1 MHVGLSLIRQEL
13 KRLQAE
19 GVDHVYVGD
28 STLEQMIQA
37 SADRPATKSKQATVG
52 DLSSVPIQPVDAKKK
67 NPFPAAPVLQLPEG
81 SQSEQMQWLRQT
93 VLDCPTC
100 REHSGATGKVVFGEG
115 AVEADLFFCGDAPG
129 EDEARSG
136 RPFVDKAGELLEK
149 IISAMG
155 LPRDQVYMANIM
167 KWRPEHDKPF
177 GNRSP
182 TAEEMSFCLPYL
194 QAQIKIVQPKVL
206 IALGNTAI
214 SGLLGP
220 DPARRMGAIRG
231 TWQTLEGTPLMATY
245 HPSYLLR
252 RDDSATKR
260 QAWEDMLEVMEK
272 VGLPISQRQRAY
284 FLPKV

>member
-52 DLSSVPIQPVDAKKK
+52 DLSSVPTQPVDAKKK

-93 VLDCPTC
+93 VLDCSTC

-115 AVEADLFFCGDAPG
+115 SVEADLFFCGDAPG

-260 QAWEDMLEVMEK
+260 QVWEDMLEVMEK

>member
-37 SADRPATKSKQATVG
+37 FADRPATKSKQATVG
-52 DLSSVPIQPVDAKKK
+52 DLSSVPTQPVDAKKK

-100 REHSGATGKVVFGEG
+100 REHSAATGKVVFGEG

-252 RDDSATKR
+252 RDDSPTKR

-272 VGLPISQRQRAY
+272 VGLPISQKQRAY

>member
-52 DLSSVPIQPVDAKKK
+52 DLSSVPTQPVDAKKK

-93 VLDCPTC
+93 VLDCSTC

>member
-115 AVEADLFFCGDAPG
+115 SVEADLFFCGDAPG

>member
-177 GNRSP
+177 VNRSP

>member
-1 MHVGLSLIRQEL
+1 MNVGLSLIRQEL

-28 STLEQMIQA
+28 STLEQMIQS

-52 DLSSVPIQPVDAKKK
+52 DLSSVPTQPVDAKKK
-67 NPFPAAPVLQLPEG
+67 NPFPAAPVLQMPEG

-115 AVEADLFFCGDAPG
+115 SVEADLFFCGDAPG

>member
-1 MHVGLSLIRQEL
+1 MNVGLSLIRQEL

-28 STLEQMIQA
+28 STLEQMIQS

-52 DLSSVPIQPVDAKKK
+52 DLSSVPTQPVDAKKK

-115 AVEADLFFCGDAPG
+115 SVEADLFFCGDAPG

>member
-52 DLSSVPIQPVDAKKK
+52 DLSSVPTQPVDAKKK

>member
-37 SADRPATKSKQATVG
+37 FADRPATKSKQATVG

-115 AVEADLFFCGDAPG
+115 SFEADLFFCGDAPG

-177 GNRSP
+177 VNRSP

>member
-1 MHVGLSLIRQEL
+1 
-13 KRLQAE
+13 
-19 GVDHVYVGD
+19 
-28 STLEQMIQA
+28 
-37 SADRPATKSKQATVG
+37 
-52 DLSSVPIQPVDAKKK
+52 
-67 NPFPAAPVLQLPEG
+67 
-81 SQSEQMQWLRQT
+81 
-93 VLDCPTC
+93 
-100 REHSGATGKVVFGEG
+100 
-115 AVEADLFFCGDAPG
+115 
-129 EDEARSG
+129 
-136 RPFVDKAGELLEK
+136 
-149 IISAMG
+149 MG

>member
-28 STLEQMIQA
+28 STLEQMIQS

-52 DLSSVPIQPVDAKKK
+52 DLSSVPTQPVDAKKK

-115 AVEADLFFCGDAPG
+115 SVEADLFFCGDAPG

>member
-52 DLSSVPIQPVDAKKK
+52 DLSSVPTQPVDAKKK

-115 AVEADLFFCGDAPG
+115 SVEADLFFCGDAPG

-136 RPFVDKAGELLEK
+136 RPFVDKAGELLGK

-177 GNRSP
+177 VNRSP

>member
-52 DLSSVPIQPVDAKKK
+52 DLSSVPTQPVDAKKK

-115 AVEADLFFCGDAPG
+115 SVEADLFFCGDAPG

-177 GNRSP
+177 VNRSP

>member
-214 SGLLGP
+214 CGLLGP

>member
-52 DLSSVPIQPVDAKKK
+52 DLSSVPTQPVDAKKK

-115 AVEADLFFCGDAPG
+115 SVEADLFFCGDAPG